1 MHSRP
6 TSTMSDS
13 FFTHGL
19 PGIDLHHAESQRS
32 QSHPLGPG
40 TTPIAQLRQLVANA
54 FISAG
59 NLLAG
64 EDLARTAGNRLAT

>member
-19 PGIDLHHAESQRS
+19 VGIDLHHAESRRS
-32 QSHPLGPG
+32 QPSNVGPG
-40 TTPIAQLRQLVANA
+40 PTPITQLRQLVATA
-54 FISAG
+54 FITAG
-59 NLLAG
+59 TLLAG
-64 EDLARTAGNRLAT
+64 KDLARSTGNRLAT